1 VSTEEKRAQI
11 IVKVALQGSG
21 LPSPPRASEPPL
33 VRPSILTVF
42 HTIRKKHSRQPGDLW
57 LRLTAGFRRFIRPE
71 SFRQSF
77 RTVFF

>member
-42 HTIRKKHSRQPGDLW
+42 HTIREKHSRQPLAICGY
-57 LRLTAGFRRFIRPE
+57 G
-71 SFRQSF
+71 
-77 RTVFF
+77 